1 MIKVLEGFLKKSN
14 KKMIQE
20 KKKILYICGSLN
32 QTTQMHKISMEL
44 PEYEAWFTPYYA
56 DGFLKFLTRI
66 GILDFTIM
74 GGVFK
79 KRTLAYLKKHS
90 LKLDYEGKL
99 NHYDLVFTCQ
109 DLIIPKNIR
118 QSKVILVQE
127 GMVDPETI
135 WSKLVR
141 KLKLPRWAASTSMTG
156 QSDQYDIFC
165 IASEGFKEL
174 FINKGLNPEKLRVTG
189 IPNFDN
195 CAEYF
200 NNDFPHKNFV
210 LVATSDMRETLK
222 YENRKKLIQKALK
235 IADGKK
241 LIFKLHPNENV
252 KKRTAEIKKY
262 APEALVYYGVPIEP
276 MIANCDILV
285 TRYSSVIFV
294 ASALGKKVYSDIDE
308 ETIRKL
314 TPIQN
319 GGTSAKN
326 IAEEARKLL
335 ELAPQK
341 SENRMFEQKFR
352 FFIRKKLAKVRN

>member
-1 MIKVLEGFLKKSN
+1 MKN
-14 KKMIQE
+14 E

-32 QTTQMHKISMEL
+32 QTTQMHKISQEL

-56 DGFLKFLTRI
+56 DGFIRFLTKI
-66 GILDFTIM
+66 GLLDFTIM

-79 KRTLAYLKKHS
+79 KRTLAYLKKYN
-90 LKLDYEGKL
+90 LNIDYEGKK
-99 NHYDLVFTCQ
+99 NQYDLVFTCQ
-109 DLIIPKNIR
+109 DLIIPQNIR
-118 QSKVILVQE
+118 NSKIILVQE

-141 KLKLPRWAASTSMTG
+141 KLHLPRWAASTSMTG
-156 QSDQYDIFC
+156 QSDLYDIFC
-165 IASEGFKEL
+165 VASEGFKEL
-174 FINKGLNPEKLRVTG
+174 FIEKGLKPHKLRVTG

-195 CAEYF
+195 CAEHL

-210 LVATSDMRETLK
+210 LVATSDMRETYK
-222 YENRKKLIQKALK
+222 YENRRKFIQNALEIAGNKKLIV
-235 IADGKK
+235 
-241 LIFKLHPNENV
+241 KLHPNENV
-252 KKRTAEIKKY
+252 KKRTAEVKKY
-262 APEALVYYGVPIEP
+262 APDALVYYGVPIEP
-276 MIANCDILV
+276 MIANCDTLI

-335 ELAPQK
+335 ELAPEK
-341 SENRMFEQKFR
+341 SSAKISESKFK
-352 FFIRKKLAKVRN
+352 FFIRKKLAKARN

>member
-1 MIKVLEGFLKKSN
+1 MT
-14 KKMIQE
+14 QE

-32 QTTQMHKISMEL
+32 QTTQMHKISLEL
-44 PEYEAWFTPYYA
+44 PEYESWFTPYYA

-79 KRTLAYLKKHS
+79 KRTLAYLKKHN
-90 LKLDYEGKL
+90 LNIDYEGKL
-99 NHYDLVFTCQ
+99 NQYDLVFTCQ
-109 DLIIPKNIR
+109 DLIVPKNIR
-118 QSKVILVQE
+118 YSKIILVQE
-127 GMVDPETI
+127 GMVDPETL

-141 KLKLPRWAASTSMTG
+141 KLHLPRWAASTSMTG
-156 QSDQYDIFC
+156 QSDLYDIFC
-165 IASEGFKEL
+165 VASEGFKEL
-174 FINKGLNPEKLRVTG
+174 FINKGLKAEKLRVTG

-195 CAEYF
+195 CAEF
-200 NNDFPHKNFV
+200 FDNDFPHKNFV

-222 YENRKKLIQKALK
+222 YENRKKLIQKALQ
-235 IADGKK
+235 IANGKK

-262 APEALVYYGVPIEP
+262 APEALVYYGIPIEP

-285 TRYSSVIFV
+285 TRYSSVIFI

-308 ETIRKL
+308 DTIRKL

-326 IAEEARKLL
+326 IAEEARKLI
-335 ELAPQK
+335 ELVPQK
-341 SENRMFEQKFR
+341 SVKRMFEPKFKYFLR
-352 FFIRKKLAKVRN
+352 RKLAKVRN

>member
-1 MIKVLEGFLKKSN
+1 MAT
-14 KKMIQE
+14 E

-32 QTTQMHKISMEL
+32 QTTQMHKISSEL
-44 PEYEAWFTPYYA
+44 GEYEAWFTPYYA
-56 DGFLKFLTRI
+56 DGFLKFLTKI

-79 KRTLAYLKKHS
+79 KRTLAYLKKHN
-90 LKLDYEGKL
+90 LNIDYEGKL
-99 NHYDLVFTCQ
+99 NKYDLVFTCQ

-118 QSKVILVQE
+118 QSKIILVQE
-127 GMVDPETI
+127 GMVDPETF

-141 KLKLPRWAASTSMTG
+141 KFHLPRWAASTSMTG
-156 QSDQYDIFC
+156 QSDLYDIFC
-165 IASEGFKEL
+165 VASEGFREL
-174 FINKGLNPEKLRVTG
+174 FIEKGLNPNKLRVTG

-195 CAEYF
+195 CAEHL

-210 LVATSDMRETLK
+210 LVATSDMRETFK
-222 YENRKKLIQKALK
+222 YENRKKLIQRALE
-235 IADGKK
+235 IADGRKV
-241 LIFKLHPNENV
+241 IFKLHPNENV
-252 KKRTAEIKKY
+252 KKRSAEIKKY
-262 APEALVYYGVPIEP
+262 APEALVYYGIPIEP
-276 MIANCDILV
+276 MIANCDILI

-319 GGTSAKN
+319 GGISAKN

-335 ELAPQK
+335 ELTPEK
-341 SENRMFEQKFR
+341 SRKDFNEGKFR
-352 FFIRKKLAKVRN
+352 FYFRKKLAKVRD

>member
-1 MIKVLEGFLKKSN
+1 MRQISYVFFNKTIKMN
-14 KKMIQE
+14 QE

-32 QTTQMHKISMEL
+32 QTTQMHKISLEL

-66 GILDFTIM
+66 GILDFTIL

-79 KRTLAYLKKHS
+79 KRTIAYLKKHN

-99 NHYDLVFTCQ
+99 NNYDLVFTCQ
-109 DLIIPKNIR
+109 DLIIPQNIR
-118 QSKVILVQE
+118 QSKIVLVQE
-127 GMVDPETI
+127 GMVDPETF

-141 KLKLPRWAASTSMTG
+141 KLHLPRWAASTSLTG

-165 IASEGFKEL
+165 IASEGFREL
-174 FINKGLNPEKLRVTG
+174 FIKKGLKPEKLKVTG

-195 CAEYF
+195 CAEYL

-210 LVATSDMRETLK
+210 LVATSDMRETFK
-222 YENRKKLIQKALK
+222 YENRKKFIQKALK
-235 IADGKK
+235 IADGKQ

-262 APEALVYYGVPIEP
+262 APDALVYYGVPIEP
-276 MIANCDILV
+276 MIANCDSLV

-341 SENRMFEQKFR
+341 SEDRMFEQKFR